1 LQSYIRLIR
10 DNPNF
15 ARLWFAQIISL
26 LGDWFNTIALSVLV
40 AQYSGGSGIAISL
53 YLMLRFLPELLFGP
67 FAGMLVDRFDRKLI
81 LVYCNFFRMFI
92 VAGFLFASSPDRLWM
107 IYVLT
112 IFQFIMSSM
121 FEPAQAAI
129 TPALVKRADLVKA
142 NTISSITWSV
152 MLAVGA
158 IIGGIVAQ
166 LLGTQVSLMMGASMF
181 GLASLLLTRI
191 DVPRSERIAKH
202 QHESGGSFFEGL
214 RFVRNHPNIGIA
226 LTVKAG
232 GSIGNMDT
240 LMTLYATQI
249 FIIGSGGQ
257 LSLGILYSAFGLGA
271 FLGPML
277 MNRFNNGSV
286 RRMTTLIL
294 LGFLLM
300 TLGWGL
306 LGVFKTFALIIL
318 GIGIRAMGSSIN
330 WTYSTV
336 IVQKSAPDEFLGRMF
351 SLDFAGF
358 QLVTVISIMAHGWL
372 ADKVRAGAQMPLLQG
387 DLSPILMGF
396 EQMISRPILADGL
409 NTLAL
414 ITGVISLVP
423 LTIWALFYFKG
434 SQSEIEQSQIEQSQ
448 PLSNPND

>member
-1 LQSYIRLIR
+1 MQSYIRLVH

-40 AQYSGGSGIAISL
+40 AHYSGGSGIAISL

-67 FAGMLVDRFDRKLI
+67 FAGILVDRFDRKLI

-92 VAGFLFASSPDRLWM
+92 VAGFLFASSPDRLWV

-112 IFQFIMSSM
+112 IFQFILSSM

-129 TPALVKRADLVKA
+129 TPALVKRVDLVKA

-166 LLGTQVSLMMGASMF
+166 LLGTQVSLMVGASTF

-191 DVPRSERIAKH
+191 DVPRSQRIAHH
-202 QHESGGSFFEGL
+202 QNKSDGSFFEGL
-214 RFVRNHPNIGIA
+214 RFVRHHPNIGLA

-277 MNRFNNGSV
+277 MNRVNDGSI
-286 RRMTTLIL
+286 RRMSALIL
-294 LGFLLM
+294 SGFLLM
-300 TLGWGL
+300 TIGWGL
-306 LGVFKTFALIIL
+306 LGVVSTFGLVIL
-318 GIGIRAMGSSIN
+318 GISIRAMGSSIN

-336 IVQKSAPDEFLGRMF
+336 IVQKSAPDAYLGRMF

-372 ADKVRAGAQMPLLQG
+372 ADSVRSGAQMPLLQG
-387 DLSPILMGF
+387 DLSPILIGF
-396 EQMISRPILADGL
+396 EQVISRPMLADGL

-414 ITGVISLVP
+414 ITGLISLVP
-423 LTIWALFYFKG
+423 LMIWALFYFKDR
-434 SQSEIEQSQIEQSQ
+434 QTEPEAE
-448 PLSNPND
+448 PVLANANH

>member
-1 LQSYIRLIR
+1 MQSYIRLVR

-15 ARLWFAQIISL
+15 AILWFAQIISL

-40 AQYSGGSGIAISL
+40 AQYSGGSGVAISI

-67 FAGMLVDRFDRKLI
+67 FAGMLVDRFDRKYI

-92 VAGFLFASSPDRLWM
+92 VAGFLLASTPDRLWL
-107 IYVLT
+107 IYLLT

-121 FEPAQAAI
+121 FEPAQGAI
-129 TPALVKRADLVKA
+129 MPALVKRVDLVKA

-158 IIGGIVAQ
+158 IVGGIVAQ
-166 LLGTQVSLMMGASMF
+166 LLGTQVSLMIGASTF

-191 DVPRSERIAKH
+191 NVPRSERIA
-202 QHESGGSFFEGL
+202 QHKGKSDGSILEGI
-214 RFVRNHPNIGIA
+214 RFVRQHPNIGAA
-226 LTVKAG
+226 LMVKAG

-271 FLGPML
+271 FLGPMV
-277 MNRFNNGSV
+277 MNRVNDGSI
-286 RRMTTLIL
+286 RRMSTLIL

-300 TLGWGL
+300 TIGWGL
-306 LGVFKTFALIIL
+306 LGVFQSFMLIIL

-336 IVQKSAPDEFLGRMF
+336 IVQKSAPDAFLGRMF

-358 QLVTVISIMAHGWL
+358 QLITVISIMGHGWL
-372 ADKVRAGAQMPLLQG
+372 ADYTRSGARIPLLEG
-387 DLSPILMGF
+387 DLSPVLTVFGG
-396 EQMISRPILADGL
+396 MISRPLLAEGL

-414 ITGVISLVP
+414 LTGLISLVP
-423 LTIWALFYFKG
+423 LAIWTLFYFKG
-434 SQSEIEQSQIEQSQ
+434 DKADHIAEPASPI
-448 PLSNPND
+448 LTNAND

>member
-1 LQSYIRLIR
+1 MQSYIRLVH

-40 AQYSGGSGIAISL
+40 AHYSGGSGIAISL

-67 FAGMLVDRFDRKLI
+67 FAGILVDRFDRKLI

-92 VAGFLFASSPDRLWM
+92 VAGFLFASSPDRLWV

-112 IFQFIMSSM
+112 IFQFILSSM

-129 TPALVKRADLVKA
+129 TPALVKRVDLVKA

-166 LLGTQVSLMMGASMF
+166 LLGTQVSLMVGASTF

-191 DVPRSERIAKH
+191 DVPRSQRIAHH
-202 QHESGGSFFEGL
+202 QNKSDGSFFEGL
-214 RFVRNHPNIGIA
+214 RFVRHHPNIGLA

-277 MNRFNNGSV
+277 MNRVNDGSI
-286 RRMTTLIL
+286 RRMSALIL
-294 LGFLLM
+294 SGFLLM
-300 TLGWGL
+300 TIGWGL
-306 LGVFKTFALIIL
+306 LGVVSTFGLVIL

-336 IVQKSAPDEFLGRMF
+336 IVQKSAPDAYLGRMF

-372 ADKVRAGAQMPLLQG
+372 ADSVRSGAQMPLLQG
-387 DLSPILMGF
+387 DLSPLLIGF
-396 EQMISRPILADGL
+396 EQVISRPMLADGL

-414 ITGVISLVP
+414 ITGLISLVP
-423 LTIWALFYFKG
+423 LMIWALFYFKDR
-434 SQSEIEQSQIEQSQ
+434 QTEPEAE
-448 PLSNPND
+448 PVLANANH

>member
-1 LQSYIRLIR
+1 MQSYIRLVR

-40 AQYSGGSGIAISL
+40 AQYSGGSGIAISF

-67 FAGMLVDRFDRKLI
+67 FAGMLVDRFDRKWI

-92 VAGFLFASSPDRLWM
+92 VAGFLFASSADRLWV

-121 FEPAQAAI
+121 FEPAQGAI
-129 TPALVKRADLVKA
+129 MPALVKRVDLVKA

-166 LLGTQVSLMMGASMF
+166 ILGTQVSLIVGASTF
-181 GLASLLLTRI
+181 GLASLLLARI
-191 DVPRSERIAKH
+191 DVPPLQRIA
-202 QHESGGSFFEGL
+202 QHKNKSDGSILEGL
-214 RFVRNHPNIGIA
+214 RFVRRHPNIGAA
-226 LTVKAG
+226 LMVKAG

-271 FLGPML
+271 FLGPMF
-277 MNRFNNGSV
+277 MNRINDGSI
-286 RRMTTLIL
+286 RRMSSLIL
-294 LGFLLM
+294 FGFILM
-300 TLGWGL
+300 TVGWAL

-336 IVQKSAPDEFLGRMF
+336 IVQKSAPDAYLGRMF

-358 QLVTVISIMAHGWL
+358 QFVTVISIMGHGWL
-372 ADKVRAGAQMPLLQG
+372 ADFVREGARIPLLEG
-387 DLSPILMGF
+387 NLSPILSEFG
-396 EQMISRPILADGL
+396 QAISRPMLADGL
-409 NTLAL
+409 NYLAL
-414 ITGVISLVP
+414 LTGLVSLVP
-423 LTIWALFYFKG
+423 LTIWLWFYFKG
-434 SQSEIEQSQIEQSQ
+434 NKFEHEPIQ
-448 PLSNPND
+448 PTLANADH

>member
-1 LQSYIRLIR
+1 MQSYIRLVH

-40 AQYSGGSGIAISL
+40 AHYSGGSGIAISL

-67 FAGMLVDRFDRKLI
+67 FAGILVDRFDRKLI

-92 VAGFLFASSPDRLWM
+92 VAGFLFASSPDRLWV

-112 IFQFIMSSM
+112 IFQFILSSM

-129 TPALVKRADLVKA
+129 TPALVKRVDLVKA

-166 LLGTQVSLMMGASMF
+166 LLGTQVSLMVGASTF

-191 DVPRSERIAKH
+191 DVPRSQRIAHH
-202 QHESGGSFFEGL
+202 QNKSDGSFFEGL
-214 RFVRNHPNIGIA
+214 RFVRHHPNIGLA

-277 MNRFNNGSV
+277 MNRVNDGSI
-286 RRMTTLIL
+286 RRMSALIL
-294 LGFLLM
+294 SGFLLM
-300 TLGWGL
+300 TIGWGL
-306 LGVFKTFALIIL
+306 LGVVSTFGLVIL

-336 IVQKSAPDEFLGRMF
+336 IVQKSAPDAYLGRMF

-372 ADKVRAGAQMPLLQG
+372 ADSVRSGAQMPLLQG
-387 DLSPILMGF
+387 DLSPILIGF
-396 EQMISRPILADGL
+396 EQVISRPMLADGL

-414 ITGVISLVP
+414 ITGLISLVP
-423 LTIWALFYFKG
+423 LMIWALFYFKDR
-434 SQSEIEQSQIEQSQ
+434 QTEPEAE
-448 PLSNPND
+448 PVLANANH

>member
-1 LQSYIRLIR
+1 MQSYIRLVH

-40 AQYSGGSGIAISL
+40 AHYSGGSGIAISL

-67 FAGMLVDRFDRKLI
+67 FAGILVDRFDRKLI

-92 VAGFLFASSPDRLWM
+92 VAGFLFASSPDRLWV

-112 IFQFIMSSM
+112 IFQFILSSM

-129 TPALVKRADLVKA
+129 TPALVKRVDLVKA

-166 LLGTQVSLMMGASMF
+166 LLGTQVSLMVGASTF

-191 DVPRSERIAKH
+191 DVPRSQRIAHH
-202 QHESGGSFFEGL
+202 QNKSDGSFFEGL
-214 RFVRNHPNIGIA
+214 RFVRHHPNIGLA

-277 MNRFNNGSV
+277 MNRVNDGSI
-286 RRMTTLIL
+286 RRMSALIL
-294 LGFLLM
+294 SGFLLM
-300 TLGWGL
+300 TIGWGL
-306 LGVFKTFALIIL
+306 LGVVSTFGLVIL

-336 IVQKSAPDEFLGRMF
+336 IVQKSAPDAYLGRMF

-372 ADKVRAGAQMPLLQG
+372 ADSVRSGAQMPLLQG
-387 DLSPILMGF
+387 DLSPILIGF
-396 EQMISRPILADGL
+396 EQVISRPMLADGL

-414 ITGVISLVP
+414 ITGLISLVP
-423 LTIWALFYFKG
+423 LMIWALFYFKDR
-434 SQSEIEQSQIEQSQ
+434 Q
-448 PLSNPND
+448 PELEAEPVLANANH